1 LTIVV
6 LIALL
11 GIFILCVFI
20 IWALKLLWS
29 CKKEEKQIL
38 LINIFTK
45 NANWF
50 MYGYYATV
58 LLMQIW
64 KYWFISR
71 EIAYLPCIESLLTF
85 SYITNLNLW
94 CKMANKRCP
103 QNQIQKKFHF
113 ESQFTQFSSSYSFMQ
128 RLRMQW
134 KSGTDTD
141 RKEII
146 SLLWGCYLI
155 SGNSIDF
162 IIFLSYL
169 FDNTTHT
176 HALMFAVRPIKY
188 AEYCHWN
195 EGTKQSW
202 KKLWNVFLCLK
213 VADISLKL
221 DLSHSL
227 GWQQHFFL
235 FSCCRRM
242 KN

>member
-1 LTIVV
+1 
-6 LIALL
+6 
-11 GIFILCVFI
+11 
-20 IWALKLLWS
+20 
-29 CKKEEKQIL
+29 
-38 LINIFTK
+38 
-45 NANWF
+45 
-50 MYGYYATV
+50 
-58 LLMQIW
+58 
-64 KYWFISR
+64 
-71 EIAYLPCIESLLTF
+71 
-85 SYITNLNLW
+85 
-94 CKMANKRCP
+94 MANKRCP

-113 ESQFTQFSSSYSFMQ
+113 VSQFTQFSSSYSFMQ

-176 HALMFAVRPIKY
+176 HGLMCAVRLIIY
-188 AEYCHWN
+188 TEYCHWN

-227 GWQQHFFL
+227 GWQQHFFYFRVVVVWKIIIFLLL
-235 FSCCRRM
+235 FNM
-242 KN
+242 KYYMIKNQSLTFLISHIRAIFLP